1 MIVTRRAYSVE
12 AIAKAGNMAAHHSGD
27 PGSNRRMIISTF
39 EAHSTV
45 GPRVKW

>member
-12 AIAKAGNMAAHHSGD
+12 AMAKAGTSGD
-27 PGSNRRMIISTF
+27 PGSSRRMIKSTF
-39 EAHSTV
+39 EARLTV

>member
-12 AIAKAGNMAAHHSGD
+12 AIAKAGNMAAHYSGD
-27 PGSNRRMIISTF
+27 PGSNRRMMSTF
-39 EAHSTV
+39 EARLTV